1 MKQKFYNIEKIES
14 SIYFYTRKNEVFIFN
29 SHKEFLSNLNINIIY
44 RIGKSFKCDSLDK
57 YIDNKELK
65 NKTYY
70 TWEYSTSY
78 IVEKDGI
85 ILDPKNIEEDFYKYN
100 LDKRKK
106 KKYIKN
112 FIYRKS
118 PVPYTGKR
126 SLYKNYFRYIRTTQE
141 KRWSF
146 LGENEIYP
154 VKLRKRRNFKN
165 IPNSWDD
172 IIKERHKNW
181 KKFRKTQYKINWEI
195 FLICKN
201 KK

>member
-57 YIDNKELK
+57 YIDNKDLK

-118 PVPYTGKR
+118 PVPNTGKR
-126 SLYKNYFRYIRTTQE
+126 SLYKNYFRYIKTTQE

-154 VKLRKRRNFKN
+154 VKLRKKRNFKN

-181 KKFRKTQYKINWEI
+181 KKFRKTQYKIN
-195 FLICKN
+195 
-201 KK
+201 

>member
-181 KKFRKTQYKINWEI
+181 KKFRKTQYKIN
-195 FLICKN
+195 
-201 KK
+201 